1 MNAGSTLPARPPSG
15 SILWSVASFGVA
27 FAVYTAAAVFLLV
40 LGMGAALAAG
50 SPPVADAFRDAA
62 VDGGRIEPVWR
73 TMLAAAPLSE
83 PPTQVVVDYLLS
95 ALNLGLGVFLVWRR
109 PRDRVAR
116 LLGLGM
122 VGTAASFNL
131 QVHTAFVVVDAA
143 APALH
148 LIVPLH
154 WMLHAVSGATYLN
167 ALVVFPNG
175 RVVPRQL
182 VWLVSFAYLLMAEEI
197 GLTFVTGSVGLLAVP
212 FQLLFG
218 FQGTDP
224 AVLPRL
230 VASDATFVV
239 LFFGMLLPLAG
250 ATSQVY
256 RYVAV
261 SDREERQR
269 TRLVVWSLTL
279 AFGVGLAALALAVAL
294 GFVRGVGLAT
304 QVRGETTDAAFRVVP
319 LLFGIVPVALFT
331 AMLRHRLFDLD
342 LVIVGTLVYGVLTAI
357 LATTFFATVFVLQR
371 LLRELI
377 GGPNELAVAAAALL
391 NGLLFQPARRRLQRR
406 LDRVLRRRPHE
417 AAAALATFRSSLVG
431 QELDLSALEERLVAT
446 VRQVLHP
453 SRVGIWLREP
463 KPE

>member
-1 MNAGSTLPARPPSG
+1 MAT
-15 SILWSVASFGVA
+15 FEVA
-27 FAVYTAAAVFLLV
+27 FAVYTAVAMFLLA
-40 LGMGAALAAG
+40 LGLGAALAAV
-50 SPPVADAFRDAA
+50 SPAVAEAFQDAS
-62 VDGGRIEPVWR
+62 VEGGRLEPVWR
-73 TMLAAAPLSE
+73 VMIAAAPLSE
-83 PPTQVVVDYLLS
+83 PPIQVGVDYLLS

-109 PRDRVAR
+109 PTDLVAR

-131 QVHTAFVVVDAA
+131 QAHTPFVVVDSA

-261 SDREERQR
+261 SDREERER
-269 TRLVVWSLTL
+269 TRLVVWSLML
-279 AFGVGLAALALAVAL
+279 AFGVGLAALVLAVVL
-294 GFVRGVGLAT
+294 GFVRGVGVA
-304 QVRGETTDAAFRVVP
+304 VEMRGETSDAAFRVVP
-319 LLFGIVPVALFT
+319 LLFGIVPIALFT
-331 AMLRHRLFDLD
+331 AMVRHRLFDLD
-342 LVIVGTLVYGVLTAI
+342 LVIVGTLVYGALTAV
-357 LATTFFATVFVLQR
+357 LGTTFFATVFVLQR
-371 LLRELI
+371 LLRDLI
-377 GGPNELAVAAAALL
+377 GGPTEVAVAAAALL

-406 LDRVLRRRPHE
+406 LDRLLRRRPHE
-417 AAAALATFRSSLVG
+417 AAAALATFRSSLVTR
-431 QELDLSALEERLVAT
+431 ELELSELEEQMIET
-446 VRQVLHP
+446 VERALRP
-453 SRVGIWLREP
+453 SRVSIWLRD
-463 KPE
+463 PETE